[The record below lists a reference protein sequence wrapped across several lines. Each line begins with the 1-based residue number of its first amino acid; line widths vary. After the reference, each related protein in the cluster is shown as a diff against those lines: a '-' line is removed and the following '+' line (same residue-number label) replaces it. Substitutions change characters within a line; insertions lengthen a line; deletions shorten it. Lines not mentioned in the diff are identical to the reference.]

1 MAPCRI
7 SCSATRRALCAAIL
21 QGTRQKFH
29 REARRRV
36 RPCMLKPVM
45 AHVPIGTGLVSSGSA
60 ASRRDQTG
68 RREIEKASAQQ
79 AVTERDPRRPRGN
92 SPDSRRSRQRTTRSS
107 SSHRQDWEFAMTDAL
122 YVGLDVA
129 KDSFDVASDP
139 AGLKLSLPNDPKGR
153 QKLLDALQT
162 HRVALIVLEATG
174 GYERRLA

>member
-1 MAPCRI
+1 
-7 SCSATRRALCAAIL
+7 
-21 QGTRQKFH
+21 
-29 REARRRV
+29 
-36 RPCMLKPVM
+36 MLNPVM

-139 AGLKLSLPNDPKGR
+139 AGLKLSGCSLFSVGDLRTVHGFLTGR
-153 QKLLDALQT
+153 R
-162 HRVALIVLEATG
+162 RVA
-174 GYERRLA
+174 